1 MNKLDRAGTFK
12 ARPVAMGLQNAK
24 ESKSVAVW
32 IEFQITA
39 QQEGEDWTDWTGYE
53 DHSIV
58 GYFWIVKK
66 DGSVNTRTVENLA
79 EVLDWD
85 GNPDTIM
92 GDPPDISVQITVAE
106 DTYQGRTSLK
116 VQWLNPVDYQGGIAT
131 ATPEQVQQIKVQFG
145 SLLRAAAGAARKTKA
160 APKPLPKVGQK
171 ATATAAANAAPSA
184 RAATQ
189 MATIDDGALFD
200 PNDPNAGL
208 GQ

>member
-32 IEFQITA
+32 IEFQIIA
-39 QQEGEDWTDWTGYE
+39 QQENEGWTDWSGYE
-53 DHSIV
+53 DHAIV

-92 GDPPDISVQITVAE
+92 GDPPDIPVQITVAE
-106 DTYQGRTSLK
+106 DTYNGKTSLK
-116 VQWLNPVDYQGGIAT
+116 VQWFNPVDYQGGIVSAS
-131 ATPEQVQQIKVQFG
+131 PEQVKAINAQFG

-160 APKPLPKVGQK
+160 APKPLPKVGAK
-171 ATATAAANAAPSA
+171 TTATAAATQTATAVLGDAP
-184 RAATQ
+184 
-189 MATIDDGALFD
+189 FD
-200 PNDPNAGL
+200 PNNPNDEKL
-208 GQ
+208 PF